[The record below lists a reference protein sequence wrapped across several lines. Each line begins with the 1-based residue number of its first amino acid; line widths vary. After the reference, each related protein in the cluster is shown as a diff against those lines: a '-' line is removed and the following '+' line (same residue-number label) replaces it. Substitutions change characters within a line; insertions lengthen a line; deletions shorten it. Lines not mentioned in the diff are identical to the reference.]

1 MIKIKKMII
10 KIKPAQAVKI
20 LILLIIETIMYF
32 LPKEIHIKKKNK
44 KIQVII
50 QIHIKIISQ
59 AQIQFQHQIQILKL
73 VKN

>member
-1 MIKIKKMII
+1 MII

-32 LPKEIHIKKKNK
+32 LPKEINIKKKNK